1 MALEQ
6 AQPQQPP
13 VGGLNAMAQKPPAQA
28 GKPVTP
34 DADLTAA
41 NQIDTQPVGFDVNA
55 EMEKYRQGQQVLD
68 AQIQKMQDA
77 LQRRQQD
84 NSFGLDPKWL
94 AVAQQLATPTKTGSF
109 FESLAPAAGAYQK
122 AGQEQQ
128 AQQEQVLNQQAEL
141 QGKTNELHKQRLL
154 ENLSGNL
161 YKKVPMSNGEFTYQI
176 DPTVA
181 ENITK
186 ITGDPKYVAEMAAQQ
201 QKLKLDSAYQSLFV
215 ENPQKPGQYSVNT
228 PAIKDIFRFG
238 GKNEALEAV
247 KAIPEMRRAGLL
259 GDRATEGTPFDAFS
273 LLATNPLM
281 KTTAEEYAKRYKS
294 GAIDEKDVDKYLS
307 GLTTMATQNMT
318 REENLD
324 WKKQFQTMMF
334 GLQQAQAA
342 QSATNA
348 AFNQTIAQQGI
359 DLRREAAQ
367 DKKIAAANA
376 AQGAIDSAQATID
389 QANAVAN
396 HPGRMS
402 GLGTYDPRQ
411 LIRGTDPYNFNEE
424 INKLK
429 SETFLAS
436 VQGMKGL
443 GALSNAEGQKVQSA
457 IASLNTGM
465 SKEAFDK
472 QLSTITTIMQQA
484 QQRAQ
489 NIISGKMP
497 TGLPSNPT
505 PAPAPG
511 TAAKPATLFKV
522 LGPEQKP

>member
-1 MALEQ
+1 
-6 AQPQQPP
+6 
-13 VGGLNAMAQKPPAQA
+13 MAQKPPAQA

-41 NQIDTQPVGFDVNA
+41 NQMGEQPTGFDVNA

-128 AQQEQVLNQQAEL
+128 AQQEQVLGQQTEL

-161 YKKVPMSNGEFTYQI
+161 YKKVDRGNGESTYQI

-186 ITGDPKYVAEMAAQQ
+186 ITGDPKYVADMAAQQ
-201 QKLKLDSAYQSLFV
+201 QKLKLDSAYQNLFV
-215 ENPQKPGQYSVNT
+215 ENPDKPGQYSVNT

-273 LLATNPLM
+273 LLTTNPLM
-281 KTTAEEYAKRYKS
+281 KATAEEYAKRYKS
-294 GAIDEKDVDKYLS
+294 GAIDEKDVDKYLGS
-307 GLTTMATQNMT
+307 LTTMATQEMT
-318 REENLD
+318 RKDAQD
-324 WKKQFQTMMF
+324 WKEQFQTMIY
-334 GLQQAQAA
+334 GLHQAQAA
-342 QSATNA
+342 QSASNA
-348 AFNQTIAQQGI
+348 AINQTIAQQGV
-359 DLRREAAQ
+359 DLRKEAAQ
-367 DKKIAAANA
+367 DKKVAAANA
-376 AQGAIDSAQATID
+376 AQGAIDSAQSTID
-389 QANAVAN
+389 QANIVAN

-411 LIRGTDPYNFNEE
+411 LYPGSDTYNFKQE
-424 INKLK
+424 ITKLK

-457 IASLNTGM
+457 IASLDTGM
-465 SKEAFDK
+465 SKEAFDA
-472 QLSTITTIMQQA
+472 QLKTITTIMQQA
-484 QQRAQ
+484 QKRAQ
-489 NIISGKMP
+489 NIIEGKMP
-497 TGLPSNPT
+497 TGQPSN

-511 TAAKPATLFKV
+511 TAAKPASLFKV